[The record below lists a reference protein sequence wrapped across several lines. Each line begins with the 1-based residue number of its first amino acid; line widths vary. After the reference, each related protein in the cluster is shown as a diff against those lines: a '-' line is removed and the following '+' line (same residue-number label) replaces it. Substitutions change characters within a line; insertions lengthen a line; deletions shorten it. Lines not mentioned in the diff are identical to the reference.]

1 MLEDLLITSISIYTL
16 SDLGDSSNLFGSLSQ
31 SMKAKQNRCRGLGVL
46 PIKFRSTN
54 FLKLQ
59 EYLSLDDS
67 EGKKRLH
74 GV

>member
-1 MLEDLLITSISIYTL
+1 MLKDLLITSISIYTL
-16 SDLGDSSNLFGSLSQ
+16 SDLGDSSNLFGFLSQ

-46 PIKFRSTN
+46 PIKFRRTN

-59 EYLSLDDS
+59 GYLSLDDF